1 VYAQLAPNLMQE
13 QLNALIDASGSAM
26 ERRLG
31 TLRRISTHC
40 WAVMKKQIV
49 MLCTV
54 PLLVA
59 CSSGPLVKAAA
70 DAEVDRLCAIDG
82 GIKVYETVMLPPE
95 RFDKWGNIG
104 VRIKENAAPTDDY
117 YSDGETKFLREGHLT
132 IVRFSSR
139 IVRRSDAKVLGE
151 AIQYGRGGGDV
162 PGPWHPSGY
171 ECPSLSESIGKL
183 QSSVFRKKNSK

>member
-1 VYAQLAPNLMQE
+1 MEFDMKSKVYILA
-13 QLNALIDASGSAM
+13 I
-26 ERRLG
+26 
-31 TLRRISTHC
+31 
-40 WAVMKKQIV
+40 
-49 MLCTV
+49 

-82 GIKVYETVMLPPE
+82 GVKVYEAVTLPAE
-95 RFDKWGNIG
+95 RFNQWGNIG
-104 VRIKENAAPTDDY
+104 VRIKKHASPIDEY
-117 YSDGETKFLREGHLT
+117 YSDGETQFLRKGHLT

-151 AIQYGRGGGDV
+151 AIHYGRGGGDI

-171 ECPSLSESIGKL
+171 ECPSIAESTGKL
-183 QSSVFRKKNSK
+183 ESSIFRRRDAQ